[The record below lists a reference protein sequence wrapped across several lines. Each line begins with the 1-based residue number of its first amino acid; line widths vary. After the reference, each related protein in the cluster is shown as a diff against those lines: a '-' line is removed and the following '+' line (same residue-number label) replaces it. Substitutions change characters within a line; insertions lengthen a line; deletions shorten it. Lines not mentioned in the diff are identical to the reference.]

1 MRAALIV
8 MVALWMAM
16 MTLPNTGRAAEVIEL
31 KIGHLS
37 AVGGVEDLAVNKI
50 AEVAQQKSNGR
61 IRVKVF
67 PGAQLGNFVS
77 QMEAVHSG
85 AQDMVWGSL
94 GWLGNFIKDYQI
106 LVMGYNFRSQAHLDK
121 FMDSPIGQNLKKQLL
136 DRGWLLVREHAA
148 PLPKI
153 VVSKKPIFTVEDLK
167 GIKMRVPEWPIS
179 IKVWEALG
187 TKPVRITWGEA
198 YLALSQGVA
207 DGLECGFEFTY
218 PAKFHE
224 VAKYITWTNH
234 NFDTRGGVMN
244 PKKYNSLPK
253 DLQQVIVDA
262 CIAGEKLYNDLAQ
275 KAREE
280 HTEKMLKAGAFI
292 INTDTEPFRQ
302 RTLKI
307 VDELEDQGFWAKG
320 LFKKA
325 QEIQ

>member
-1 MRAALIV
+1 MKAVLILVIASIMAICFAPAGSGAAD
-8 MVALWMAM
+8 
-16 MTLPNTGRAAEVIEL
+16 VIEL

-50 AEVAQQKSNGR
+50 AEVAQQKSKGR
-61 IRVKVF
+61 IKIKVF
-67 PGAQLGNFVS
+67 PGAQTGNFIS

-106 LVMGYNFRSQAHLDK
+106 LVMAYNFRSQSHLDK
-121 FMDSPIGQNLKKQLL
+121 FMDSPLGQNLKKQLL

-148 PLPKI
+148 PLPKV
-153 VVSKKPIFTVEDLK
+153 VVSKKPIFTVEDVK

-179 IKVWEALG
+179 IKVWEAMG
-187 TKPVRITWGEA
+187 SKPVRITWGEA

-207 DGLECGFEFTY
+207 DAVECGFEFTY

-224 VAKYITWTNH
+224 VAKYITWTYH
-234 NFDTRGGVMN
+234 NFDTRGAVMN
-244 PKKYNSLPK
+244 PKKFNSLPK

-262 CIAGEKLYNDLAQ
+262 CIAGEKLYNELAQ
-275 KAREE
+275 QAKED
-280 HTEKMLKAGAFI
+280 HTEKMVKAGAVI
-292 INTDTEPFRQ
+292 INTDIEPFRQ
-302 RTLKI
+302 KAIKI
-307 VDELEDQGFWAKG
+307 VDELEDQGFWSKG

-325 QEIQ
+325 QEIL